1 MPFTPGDPNINR
13 NGRPKGSRNH
23 ITKVIEE
30 QYANVLN
37 NRLPDLQRWIEETAA
52 ENPAKAADLLMRLSE
67 RFLPILARTEI
78 TGADGEDLF
87 KNLKFDFGNADD
99 NRTEDTQGPTE
110 SSQST

>member
-23 ITKVIEE
+23 VTKIIEE
-30 QYANVLN
+30 QFGNVLEN
-37 NRLPDLQRWIEETAA
+37 KLPDLERWIMQTAQ

-67 RFLPILARTEI
+67 RFLPLIARTEI

-87 KNLKFDFGNADD
+87 KDLKFNFNTPQEKPKDSDD
-99 NRTEDTQGPTE
+99 K
-110 SSQST
+110 